1 MNDITALQKT
11 VTRITFCFLS
21 ICFLGWAFLPQYAGY
36 LSGLVIGSS
45 ASLIS
50 FNFLAWKIR
59 RLTDK
64 LLLQNKRRVNIGF
77 FTRAAVA
84 LLAVVISLRY
94 EQVELVATVVGLFF
108 AQTAAFVVGIIS
120 SRKNGNNG

>member
-1 MNDITALQKT
+1 MNDLTALQKT
-11 VTRITFCFLS
+11 VTRITFFFLS
-21 ICFLGWAFLPQYAGY
+21 ICFLGWAFLPQFAGY
-36 LSGLVIGSS
+36 FSGFVIGSS

-59 RLTDK
+59 RITNNV
-64 LLLQNKRRVNIGF
+64 LLQNKRRVNIGF

-84 LLAVVISLRY
+84 LLAVVISFRY
-94 EQVELVATVVGLFF
+94 EQVELVATVGGLFF
-108 AQTAAFVVGIIS
+108 AQVAAFVVGILS